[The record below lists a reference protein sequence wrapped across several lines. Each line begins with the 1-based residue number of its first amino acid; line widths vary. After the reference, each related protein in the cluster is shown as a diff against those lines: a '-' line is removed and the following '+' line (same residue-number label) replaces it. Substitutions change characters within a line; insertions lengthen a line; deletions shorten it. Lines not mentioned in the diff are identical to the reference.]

1 VFADNLSFAEAALT
15 AATAAPA
22 AAATWEAFWPE
33 ARLLMPAGTTPMA
46 SVTAGGSTRPLALAA
61 DSLDRGTATWRW
73 RGPLDGAPT
82 GLRVDAGPGAARVEI
97 VHAAG
102 AETEAGWTG
111 WVRESGSAR
120 EGEWAWVGTTDTLRS
135 PVISLAGIRRP
146 KLALWVRHEGS
157 LFLPDR
163 AATVEVSTDSG
174 GTWVPVARL
183 EGAAS
188 AWYPVTAA
196 LPDASQVRIR
206 LVARDMTTRA
216 DALHIFGDLA
226 SPDATAAA
234 GELGVSENPV
244 RSSRVFFTWQP
255 GTGEGRLSVFSLAG
269 LLMHQVGVALADGLV
284 AWDLTDREGNPVANG
299 AYAVVLEQGSEIV
312 RKRLFVA
319 RGP

>member
-1 VFADNLSFAEAALT
+1 
-15 AATAAPA
+15 
-22 AAATWEAFWPE
+22 
-33 ARLLMPAGTTPMA
+33 
-46 SVTAGGSTRPLALAA
+46 
-61 DSLDRGTATWRW
+61 
-73 RGPLDGAPT
+73 
-82 GLRVDAGPGAARVEI
+82 VDAGLGASRVEI

-102 AETEAGWTG
+102 ADTEAGWTG
-111 WVRESGSAR
+111 WARESGSAR
-120 EGEWAWVGTTDTLRS
+120 EGEWAWVATTDTLIS
-135 PVISLAGIRRP
+135 PMISLAGITRP
-146 KLALWVRHEGS
+146 RLALWVRHEGS

-163 AATVEVSTDSG
+163 AATIEVSTDSG

-216 DALHIFGDLA
+216 DALHIFGNLV
-226 SPDATAAA
+226 SPDVTAAA

-269 LLMHQVGVALADGLV
+269 LMIHQVGVALADGLV
-284 AWDLTDREGNPVANG
+284 AWDLTDRDGNPVANG